1 MKSVKHIITILT
13 PAIITGIMTMI
24 ISGLGYIN
32 KLESQIE
39 ERDSL
44 INRLAISDNLVK
56 EYFDIR
62 KDSLTNEMIY
72 RLKPSKR
79 ELVHITQDGYDK
91 IFRVG
96 DKVLSI
102 DEIVS
107 RYNSTIKDY
116 VSIVDKYNQLIKDHN
131 ELIKDYNELVTLYRS
146 KINRNGD
153 YETLKTVLDLINK
166 NYGITYEI
174 IQDST
179 SYKVVIPPSPKID
192 SALMLL
198 PHFRE
203 NLKYD
208 KKTDRWMITKQV
220 VEKKRFL

>member
-13 PAIITGIMTMI
+13 SAIITGIMTMI

-107 RYNSTIKDY
+107 RHNSTIKDY

-166 NYGITYEI
+166 NYGITYKI

-179 SYKVVIPPSPKID
+179 SCKVVIPPSPKID

-208 KKTDRWMITKQV
+208 KKTERWMITKQV